1 MSLRLRY
8 EAPPYVEILDGPS
21 VWAGCENIVWHDIVV
36 SPSRYYGYPEAVG
49 AMALAAQSKNFS
61 EFGDHVLVLLD
72 DLLLRPWYVLV
83 IVVSRRVAGPYYEVY
98 IVF

>member
-1 MSLRLRY
+1 
-8 EAPPYVEILDGPS
+8 
-21 VWAGCENIVWHDIVV
+21 
-36 SPSRYYGYPEAVG
+36 
-49 AMALAAQSKNFS
+49 MALAAQSKNFS